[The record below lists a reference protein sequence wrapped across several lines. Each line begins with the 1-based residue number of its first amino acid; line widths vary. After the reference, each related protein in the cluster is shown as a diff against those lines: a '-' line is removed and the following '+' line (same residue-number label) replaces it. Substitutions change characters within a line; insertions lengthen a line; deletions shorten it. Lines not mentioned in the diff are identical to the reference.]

1 MRLGV
6 KAVKGGKLVG
16 RDGMDFAA
24 YYKEHAAASEVLRTS
39 SIGWYEIYQ
48 RIFDIILSAV
58 GLVISLP
65 FIAIFGLAIKLE
77 TPGPMFYMQ
86 ERVGKDGRLFRVIK
100 LRSMVNDAEKNGA
113 QWAEK
118 DDPRITRVGRLIRM
132 TRIDELPQFI
142 NVLRGE
148 MSIIGP
154 RPERPEFVVE
164 FNESIPGFIER
175 LYVKPGLTGWAQ
187 VNGGYDIAPAEKLEL
202 DLYYIENRSIWMDLR
217 ILLRTFR
224 VIVTRHGAR

>member
-1 MRLGV
+1 MD
-6 KAVKGGKLVG
+6 A
-16 RDGMDFAA
+16 MDFAA
-24 YYKEHAAASEVLRTS
+24 YYREHAAASEVLRTS
-39 SIGWYEIYQ
+39 SVGWYEIYQ

-65 FIAIFGLAIKLE
+65 FIAVLGLAIKLE
-77 TPGPMFYMQ
+77 TPGPIFYVQ
-86 ERVGKDGRLFRVIK
+86 ERVGKGGRLFKVVK

-118 DDPRITRVGRLIRM
+118 DDPRVTRVGRFIRN

-154 RPERPEFVVE
+154 RPERPEFIME

-175 LYVKPGLTGWAQ
+175 LCVKPGLTGWAQ
-187 VNGGYDIAPAEKLEL
+187 VNGGYDLTPKEKLEL
-202 DLYYIENRSIWMDLR
+202 DLYYIENRGVKLDIAIVLKT
-217 ILLRTFR
+217 IR
-224 VIVTRHGAR
+224 VLVTGQGAR